1 MAQRDIVQAMTLTVD
16 LTIDKQ
22 SRMSVG
28 KLGFVTGHAIAEAL
42 PDGSGWIIRPA
53 RLVTEAEG
61 DIWSR
66 VENIEAIER
75 SIEDLSTGRVV
86 PRHRR

>member
-1 MAQRDIVQAMTLTVD
+1 MTAFID

-22 SRMSVG
+22 NRMSVG
-28 KLGFVTGHAIAEAL
+28 KLGFATGHARAEEL
-42 PDGSGWIIRPA
+42 PDGSGWIVRPA
-53 RLVTEAEG
+53 KLVTEAEG

-66 VENIEAIER
+66 IENVEAIER
-75 SIEDLSTGRVV
+75 SIEDLSAGRVV